1 MIEKIQNQ
9 TRICNKSQLKYFV
22 KLLSSGE
29 KSLNDLKLA
38 CNSTDYTF
46 SRIFDDIIILLEWL
60 EVIRISENKIVL
72 LIDENLIINSDNMIS
87 NLFFSNLFNKMNNQ
101 NILSKFLNSNNI
113 KYFAS
118 ENIVTINNNF
128 ILFKFSQ
135 FRNLLIDLDFLNYD
149 TIISNQFLINNYYK
163 PWFIKEI
170 IPLLDNQNVS
180 RKLSLSDLKEK
191 QKQNNLLGIEAERF
205 VFSFEKRRLSGHLRF
220 SDIQIISEE
229 WSNAGYDIQSFSNN
243 LSIIIDRFI
252 EVKSYEGIKP
262 YFYWSRNEMKVAR
275 QKQNNYWI
283 YLVNRKEMNNAGYEP
298 IMKQNPIEN
307 ILNDEN
313 WNKQIEKYRI
323 DVKANVKSILTH

>member
-1 MIEKIQNQ
+1 M
-9 TRICNKSQLKYFV
+9 
-22 KLLSSGE
+22 
-29 KSLNDLKLA
+29 
-38 CNSTDYTF
+38 
-46 SRIFDDIIILLEWL
+46 
-60 EVIRISENKIVL
+60 
-72 LIDENLIINSDNMIS
+72 
-87 NLFFSNLFNKMNNQ
+87 
-101 NILSKFLNSNNI
+101 
-113 KYFAS
+113 
-118 ENIVTINNNF
+118 
-128 ILFKFSQ
+128 
-135 FRNLLIDLDFLNYD
+135 
-149 TIISNQFLINNYYK
+149 
-163 PWFIKEI
+163 
-170 IPLLDNQNVS
+170 
-180 RKLSLSDLKEK
+180 
-191 QKQNNLLGIEAERF
+191 GIEAERF